1 MQQVSQVAALADSF
15 VSPRA
20 TEEWLAET
28 DVALSQLVP
37 AILNVAR
44 SRAQARCVD
53 GLIIGTGQSDFTK
66 SNSEYSLSYRGCPFL
81 LIDVP
86 GIEGDER
93 KFTHLVAQ
101 AIAKAHLVLYVNGT
115 NKKPEA
121 TTVKKIQSY
130 LGRGTQVCVLVNVKE
145 YADAY
150 EFDEDRN
157 SLDEHADARTALRQT
172 ENALSA
178 ALRPD
183 QLLQGQCV
191 QGLLAFSALA
201 LEHTIQPKS
210 TIHPRRS
217 HDLGVHQRKYLS
229 AFATAE
235 AMHRFSRIDDAA
247 GILAAKALTFREDI
261 VEANKSKVRELL
273 ASTLVVLNGTLKD
286 HQEFMAR
293 VEPEL
298 TTSRASVDQAIASF
312 SRLALGA
319 RQSQVHKCFNSM
331 ELHANAI
338 ISAEFGN
345 HIAISTALE
354 QSFKTSQEVMVKA
367 LESELSV
374 LLGTLEADLHRAVER
389 LLQNLQRADFERR
402 LTQSVLSAKQSLRF
416 GPVALNMTLGRGD
429 WGKIAIGIG
438 GMALTGAQIG
448 TAYPPFGLFIGAGIG
463 LIVGALLGVLGVF
476 STQATKIRAA
486 QAKIHER
493 LSVMRGQSV
502 AGIAQAHSEFMS
514 EIHHHVD
521 AQVRQ
526 ELLQLQDTLAK
537 PGLMVEQQIRV
548 LSRVLRQVEEM
559 PHGTVQ
565 AVRL

>member
-1 MQQVSQVAALADSF
+1 MPRFVGKRVTEMQPVSQVAALADSF

-20 TEEWLAET
+20 TEQWLAEA
-28 DVALSQLVP
+28 DVALNQLVP

-44 SRAQARCVD
+44 TRAQARCVD

-66 SNSEYSLSYRGCPFL
+66 CNSEYSLSYHGRPFL

-101 AIAKAHLVLYVNGT
+101 AIAKAHLVLYINGT

-157 SLDEHADARTALRQT
+157 SLDEHADVRTALGQT
-172 ENALSA
+172 ETALLVALS
-178 ALRPD
+178 PE
-183 QLLQGQCV
+183 QLLSGQCV

-201 LEHTIQPKS
+201 LEPPRRQKS

-235 AMHRFSRIDDAA
+235 AMHRFSRIDDVA
-247 GILAAKALTFREDI
+247 GILTAKALTFREDI

-273 ASTLVVLNGTLKD
+273 ASTLEVLNGTLKD

-298 TTSRASVDQAIASF
+298 TTSRAAVDQAIASF

-319 RQSQVHKCFNSM
+319 RQSQVCAF
-331 ELHANAI
+331 
-338 ISAEFGN
+338 
-345 HIAISTALE
+345 
-354 QSFKTSQEVMVKA
+354 
-367 LESELSV
+367 
-374 LLGTLEADLHRAVER
+374 
-389 LLQNLQRADFERR
+389 QRSW
-402 LTQSVLSAKQSLRF
+402 T
-416 GPVALNMTLGRGD
+416 PVSG
-429 WGKIAIGIG
+429 
-438 GMALTGAQIG
+438 
-448 TAYPPFGLFIGAGIG
+448 
-463 LIVGALLGVLGVF
+463 
-476 STQATKIRAA
+476 
-486 QAKIHER
+486 
-493 LSVMRGQSV
+493 
-502 AGIAQAHSEFMS
+502 
-514 EIHHHVD
+514 
-521 AQVRQ
+521 
-526 ELLQLQDTLAK
+526 
-537 PGLMVEQQIRV
+537 
-548 LSRVLRQVEEM
+548 
-559 PHGTVQ
+559 
-565 AVRL
+565 